1 MVEEATTKV
10 VVDIIVMIV
19 ETVVEVADEAR
30 RGEAPLGRDRMIA
43 MIVLDP
49 DRRRVRDV
57 IVLVGVEIIIILVV
71 VVVVTRW
78 NKKEET
84 IKKLPMKNRREPI

>member
-1 MVEEATTKV
+1 VVEEATTKV
-10 VVDIIVMIV
+10 IVDIIVMIV

-30 RGEAPLGRDRMIA
+30 RDEVPLGRDRMIA

-57 IVLVGVEIIIILVV
+57 IVLVGVEIMIILV